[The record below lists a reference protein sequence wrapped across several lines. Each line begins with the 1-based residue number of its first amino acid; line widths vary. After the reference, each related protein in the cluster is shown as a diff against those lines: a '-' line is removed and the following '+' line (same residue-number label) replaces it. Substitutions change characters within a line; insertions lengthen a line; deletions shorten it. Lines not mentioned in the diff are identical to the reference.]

1 MSSMN
6 QAVRK
11 FPESNRSAE
20 YQHLTLHQDAKN
32 AIVWCYMH
40 AAPRPCFTPE
50 LLEELNRWASHLR
63 CQAPEKKLRYHVT
76 ASLTP
81 GVFNLGGDL
90 DVFRKLIFAGD
101 AERLY
106 AYARRCIDVLYAN
119 MTGFDSDVTT
129 ISLIQGEAL
138 GGGFEAALSS
148 EVLIA
153 ERHSRF
159 GFPEILFNLFP
170 GMGAFSLLSRR
181 IGTSLAQRL
190 ILSGKVYEAEEL
202 HAMGVVDVIADDGEG
217 ELAVYDY
224 IKRENRA
231 RNGFTALRQARDSI
245 NPITYEELDKI
256 VRIWVDAALRLE
268 ARDLKMM
275 DRLVARQARGSR
287 ETEKVA

>member
-1 MSSMN
+1 MN

-11 FPESNRSAE
+11 FPESNRSVE

-32 AIVWCYMH
+32 AIAWCYMH

-50 LLEELNRWASHLR
+50 LLEELHRWASHLR
-63 CQAPEKKLRYHVT
+63 TQASERRMRYHVT
-76 ASLTP
+76 ASSIP

-90 DVFRKLIFAGD
+90 DVFRKLIVAGD
-101 AERLY
+101 SERLY

-119 MTGFDSDVTT
+119 IAGFDSDVTT
-129 ISLIQGEAL
+129 ISLVQGEAL

-153 ERHSRF
+153 ERQSRF

-181 IGTSLAQRL
+181 IGARLAQQL

-217 ELAVYDY
+217 ELAVYEY

-231 RNGFTALRQARDSI
+231 RNGFAALRQARDSI
-245 NPITYEELDKI
+245 NPITYEELDRI

-268 ARDLKMM
+268 ARDIKMM
-275 DRLVARQARGSR
+275 DRLVARQARAGER
-287 ETEKVA
+287 TEKVA

>member
-1 MSSMN
+1 MS
-6 QAVRK
+6 QAVRR
-11 FPESNRSAE
+11 FSESNRSVE
-20 YQHLTLHQDAKN
+20 YQQLTLHQDAQN
-32 AIVWCYMH
+32 AVAWCYMN
-40 AAPRPCFTPE
+40 ASPRPCFTTE
-50 LLEELNRWASHLR
+50 LLEELDQWASHLR
-63 CQAPEKKLRYHVT
+63 RQASEHPLRYHVT
-76 ASLTP
+76 ASLVP
-81 GVFNLGGDL
+81 GIFNLGGDL
-90 DVFRKLIFAGD
+90 DVFRKSIVAADAG
-101 AERLY
+101 RLY

-119 MTGFDSDVTT
+119 ITGFDCDVTT
-129 ISLIQGEAL
+129 ISLVQGEAL

-153 ERHSRF
+153 ERRSRF

-181 IGTSLAQRL
+181 VGSRLAQQL
-190 ILSGKVYEAEEL
+190 ILSGKVYGAEEL

-245 NPITYEELDKI
+245 NPVTYEELEKI

-275 DRLVARQARGSR
+275 DRLVARQARGR
-287 ETEKVA
+287 RDTEKVA